1 MCLYNVI
8 THCMTTS
15 YTTGSSDVHSNN
27 SIPLAVVSSHS
38 ETSQITTGI
47 LIQSAILMCVLTNFL
62 YFQDHHAHQS

>member
-1 MCLYNVI
+1 
-8 THCMTTS
+8 MTIPHAIYSYS

-47 LIQSAILMCVLTNFL
+47 LIQSIVLVYVLTNSLFL
-62 YFQDHHAHQS
+62 QDHHTNQS